1 MSDTAKE
8 PPTSRAQQL
17 NLVLRVAGEV
27 PRVGHEEFDLLFA
40 KPDRQLLPVALVEAD
55 ADRRVSLD
63 EFRQRLGH
71 QHLGRVRAAAEVQLA
86 TGQAVVLRQFV
97 VQGLAAGEQAPGML
111 QHQFT
116 LARQAEFAA
125 AAFYQRAVEVALQ
138 GLDAATEGGLA
149 EVDRL
154 GGTAEVAVI
163 GQGDKVAELS

>member
-1 MSDTAKE
+1 
-8 PPTSRAQQL
+8 
-17 NLVLRVAGEV
+17 
-27 PRVGHEEFDLLFA
+27 
-40 KPDRQLLPVALVEAD
+40 
-55 ADRRVSLD
+55 
-63 EFRQRLGH
+63 
-71 QHLGRVRAAAEVQLA
+71 
-86 TGQAVVLRQFV
+86 
-97 VQGLAAGEQAPGML
+97 ML

-116 LARQAEFAA
+116 LAGQAEFAT